1 MIERANEIYQGNFG
15 MDIQGADQWEMKIA
29 TMGKRL
35 KGALWYFKVLKYIRP
50 ANVCVGVG
58 VCGGVWG
65 WVCVCVCVGGAKK
78 FTLLKAN
85 IFDSKPEL
93 TPPTHPP

>member
-15 MDIQGADQWEMKIA
+15 MDADQWEMKIA

-35 KGALWYFKVLKYIRP
+35 KGALWYFKVFKSIRP
-50 ANVCVGVG
+50 ANVCV
-58 VCGGVWG
+58 
-65 WVCVCVCVGGAKK
+65 CVCVGGGGGAKK